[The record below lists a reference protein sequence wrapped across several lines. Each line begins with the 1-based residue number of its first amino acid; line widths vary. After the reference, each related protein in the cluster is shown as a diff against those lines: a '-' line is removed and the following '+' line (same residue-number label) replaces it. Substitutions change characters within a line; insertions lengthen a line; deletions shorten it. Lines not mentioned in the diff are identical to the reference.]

1 MEGALM
7 SARVIQSA
15 CTKKGYMSV
24 PLYNQEWIKKANGW
38 VEYFTPSNLP
48 TCIQ

>member
-1 MEGALM
+1 LV
-7 SARVIQSA
+7 SARVIQSPCA
-15 CTKKGYMSV
+15 CGEGM
-24 PLYNQEWIKKANGW
+24 PLYKKEWIKKANGW